1 MGRTSV
7 LASAARILAHAV
19 LVSVIKPTP
28 TAGMILPRRFFS
40 HFAAFFMSFLL
51 LRVMYPDYAW
61 QDSHI
66 TLKSAVSRLP
76 QLFNLEAI
84 CRAADRC
91 RCQQAPDQ
99 AGQHKRG
106 NCNPG

>member
-1 MGRTSV
+1 MSETSSSAIRTLVDRTSV

-40 HFAAFFMSFLL
+40 DFAAFFIMSFLL
-51 LRVMYPDYAW
+51 LRVMYPDHAW

-66 TLKSAVSRLP
+66 TLALNAVRFIKFPHGRHL
-76 QLFNLEAI
+76 
-84 CRAADRC
+84 
-91 RCQQAPDQ
+91 
-99 AGQHKRG
+99 
-106 NCNPG
+106 

>member
-1 MGRTSV
+1 MDRASV

-40 HFAAFFMSFLL
+40 DFATFFMSFLL
-51 LRVMYPDYAW
+51 LRVMYPDHAW

-66 TLKSAVSRLP
+66 TPTLSAVRFIKFSHVRHGP
-76 QLFNLEAI
+76 
-84 CRAADRC
+84 RRW
-91 RCQQAPDQ
+91 RR
-99 AGQHKRG
+99 GQ
-106 NCNPG
+106 P